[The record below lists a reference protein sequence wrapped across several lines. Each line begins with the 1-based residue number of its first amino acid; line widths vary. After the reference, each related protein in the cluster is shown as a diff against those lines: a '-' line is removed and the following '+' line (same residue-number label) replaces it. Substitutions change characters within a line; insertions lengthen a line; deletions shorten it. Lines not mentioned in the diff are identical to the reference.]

1 MGFHRNS
8 HSGSVM
14 VRCEHTCAPSVVP
27 AGAHTSA
34 KWSSVPWPG
43 NVLLSYEQHR
53 QQSQVCW
60 PLQCQAQAHRAEESM
75 PAVPSGGV
83 DTLSLEVFG
92 ASGEGLGIKGCWLFI
107 NLGKRIR
114 RKLLIE
120 ERIALQDKL

>member
-1 MGFHRNS
+1 MFWCHMSSVGNS
-8 HSGSVM
+8 ARSAGHS
-14 VRCEHTCAPSVVP
+14 
-27 AGAHTSA
+27 SA
-34 KWSSVPWPG
+34 KP
-43 NVLLSYEQHR
+43 R
-53 QQSQVCW
+53 
-60 PLQCQAQAHRAEESM
+60 AHRAEESM